1 MASAWS
7 LGPHLVLTIPLQQN
21 TISFSLLLRF
31 LTKNTK
37 TFEYYLVFL
46 FSRGRSPRD
55 LTSRPSPSTKHDVF
69 FSPFEFFDGKHKT
82 FEYYIVF
89 SSLRGRSPMCSLPAV
104 RCDCCVVLQ
113 CLVTLCALAAARS
126 SRSSGLFL
134 CGAGTRTCDLEVTG
148 LASYHSSI
156 RSDI

>member
-1 MASAWS
+1 M
-7 LGPHLVLTIPLQQN
+7 VLTIPLQQN

-113 CLVTLCALAAARS
+113 CLVTLVCAGRCAILALVWIVPVRGWAW
-126 SRSSGLFL
+126 
-134 CGAGTRTCDLEVTG
+134 TRTCDLKVTG